1 MMKLKEL
8 LDKKGASA
16 VTVPGSSTVGMAIR
30 TMYQN
35 RVGSVIIASDG
46 GTPSGILTERDIM
59 RLYAEGKSA
68 FETLRV
74 EDCMTTNLVLGSP
87 DDEISDVLGIMT
99 EKRFRHMPVVQDKQ
113 VVGIVS
119 IGDLVKAKLEE
130 TAVEAQAL
138 RDYIT
143 S

>member
-16 VTVPGSSTVGMAIR
+16 VTVSGSSTVGMAIR

-35 RVGSVIIASDG
+35 RVGSVIIASDSG
-46 GTPSGILTERDIM
+46 IPLGILTERDIM

-87 DDEISDVLGIMT
+87 DDRVSDVLGIMT
-99 EKRFRHMPVVQDKQ
+99 QRRFRHMPVVQDNRIM
-113 VVGIVS
+113 GIVS

-130 TAVEAQAL
+130 TAVEAKAL

>member
-138 RDYIT
+138 RDSIT

>member
-8 LDKKGASA
+8 LDKKGAGA

-35 RVGSVIIASDG
+35 RVGSVIVASDSG
-46 GTPSGILTERDIM
+46 MPLGILTERDIM
-59 RLYAEGKSA
+59 RFYAEGNSA
-68 FETLRV
+68 FEALRV

-87 DDEISDVLGIMT
+87 DDGISEVLGIMT
-99 EKRFRHMPVVQDKQ
+99 EKRFRHMPVVQDNQ
-113 VVGIVS
+113 IMGIVS

-130 TAVEAQAL
+130 TASEAQAL
-138 RDYIT
+138 RNYIA

>member
-16 VTVPGSSTVGMAIR
+16 VTVPGSSTVGRAIR

-35 RVGSVIIASDG
+35 RVGSVIVASDSG
-46 GTPSGILTERDIM
+46 MPLGILTERDIM

-87 DDEISDVLGIMT
+87 DDRISEVLGIMT
-99 EKRFRHMPVVQDKQ
+99 EKRFRHMPVVQDNQ
-113 VVGIVS
+113 IMGIVS

-130 TAVEAQAL
+130 TAFEAQAL
-138 RDYIT
+138 RDYIA